1 LKNRRRIISKKFFL
15 SAL

>member
-1 LKNRRRIISKKFFL
+1 LKNRRRILSKKFFL